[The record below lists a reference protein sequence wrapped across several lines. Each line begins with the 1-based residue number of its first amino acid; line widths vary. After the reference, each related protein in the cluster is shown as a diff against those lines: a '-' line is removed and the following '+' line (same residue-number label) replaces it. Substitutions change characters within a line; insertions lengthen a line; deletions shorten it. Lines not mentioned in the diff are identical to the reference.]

1 MREGNRKKS
10 HIAQQAVELWLRK
23 ETEAKMAEGYEAM
36 QEAHRAVAD
45 LTFEA
50 QREIPLALDL
60 H

>member
-1 MREGNRKKS
+1 
-10 HIAQQAVELWLRK
+10 LWLRK

-50 QREIPLALDL
+50 QREILLTLDL